1 MNWVG
6 HPKQVKFV
14 ASLAEWISW
23 WLILT
28 ALLRLFLDR
37 GEHPGA
43 CCVSEEMT
51 IIDRMKLSGFLS
63 APFGGDGR
71 LRPDA
76 VLARAADT
84 ASLAGSGGAG

>member
-1 MNWVG
+1 M
-6 HPKQVKFV
+6 

-23 WLILT
+23 WLIL
-28 ALLRLFLDR
+28 AAPLRLFLDQC
-37 GEHPGA
+37 EHPGA
-43 CCVSEEMT
+43 CSVSEEMT

-76 VLARAADT
+76 ALAQAADT
-84 ASLAGSGGAG
+84 ASISSSGRAA